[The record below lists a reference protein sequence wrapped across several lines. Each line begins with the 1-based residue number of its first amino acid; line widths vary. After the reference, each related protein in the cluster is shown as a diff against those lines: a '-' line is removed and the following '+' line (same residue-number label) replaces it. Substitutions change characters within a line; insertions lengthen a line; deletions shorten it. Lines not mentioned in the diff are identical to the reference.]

1 MPLRC
6 LLRQGRPYADKQAR
20 RIFVRP
26 NPSLDGRIAL
36 THEYLHLAFAHHPLG
51 EDEAYIEDL
60 ARRLVRGE
68 P

>member
-1 MPLRC
+1 MSVC
-6 LLRQGRPYADKQAR
+6 LLPQGRPYADKQAQ
-20 RIFVRP
+20 RIYVRP

-36 THEYLHLAFAHHPLG
+36 THEYLHLAFAHHPNG
-51 EDEAYIEDL
+51 EDETYIEDL